1 MINKRI
7 AVAGHAGI
15 GHVNGYAGFIQDDT
29 AGFVTAA
36 SMIKDILG
44 VDTRI
49 KTVDVE
55 PDSNRIQVT
64 TMDGG
69 TSFSSPRRG
78 ITPGEAEL
86 IKGIIGEEAL
96 FCQELTIRT
105 FGRIYGQGVLETPVA
120 LEAVLAN
127 AVVDTFHKKAPDRFR
142 ITTENL
148 GNNCGYIGGIS
159 TKIKDFDTSL
169 LVSVNHTKGGLG
181 PAEDL
186 EGNIALGSKAEIMK
200 KLDMLRCPT
209 IVLESKAYLPAI
221 SDYLKENTFL
231 VRAQKDLDNIVVAQA
246 LYDSARQLGYPV
258 IFRDELLPCRRGFMK
273 QGTVDFAERIIQCGE
288 RLKRADLASE
298 KVAIVAEMAELISQ
312 DAGAVTCI
320 SNQLHDIVRGAG
332 IIPGT
337 SAVLSVLVSKDYY
350 KHWKIPLFDET
361 DAEMAK
367 NIIRMAVQKISSQID
382 DAYDWINK
390 YYVSLDSIQHI
401 IR

>member
-1 MINKRI
+1 MNNKRI

-29 AGFVTAA
+29 AGFVIAA

-55 PDSNRIQVT
+55 PGSNRIQVT

-86 IKGIIGEEAL
+86 IKGINGQEAL
-96 FCQELTIRT
+96 FCQELTVRT

-120 LEAVLAN
+120 LEGVLAN
-127 AVVDTFHKKAPDRFR
+127 AVVDTFHKKAPDRFH
-142 ITTENL
+142 ITRESL
-148 GNNCGYIGGIS
+148 ENNCGLIGGIS
-159 TKIKDFDTSL
+159 TKIKNFDTSL

-200 KLDMLRCPT
+200 KLEMLRCPT

-221 SDYLKENTFL
+221 SDHLKENTFL
-231 VRAQKDLDNIVVAQA
+231 VRAQKDLDNKVMAQA
-246 LYDSARQLGYPV
+246 LYDSAKQLGYPV
-258 IFRDELLPCRRGFMK
+258 IFRDDLLPSRRGFMK

-288 RLKRADLASE
+288 RLKMADLASE

-337 SAVLSVLVSKDYY
+337 SAVLSILVTRDYY
-350 KHWKIPLFDET
+350 NHWKIPLFDET

-367 NIIRMAVQKISSQID
+367 NIIQMAVQKISSQID
-382 DAYDWINK
+382 DAYDWVNK
-390 YYVSLDSIQHI
+390 YYQGLESLENV